1 MHTCNYHARGKLAS
15 RPAPKTPLGRAQNEI
30 TNAFTCEDKME
41 HDTCDLL
48 YLPLVTTLE
57 HVVKIS
63 QQFFIQNR
71 CVEMG

>member
-1 MHTCNYHARGKLAS
+1 
-15 RPAPKTPLGRAQNEI
+15 
-30 TNAFTCEDKME
+30 ME

-71 CVEMG
+71 CVEMGCGSESHQIKAFIADAWRHWSSDTELSIVSRKG